1 MGTKWNFWKTDEGA
15 EFHQGLI
22 MDSWISFRDDGGGKL
37 LKFFQVGGAA
47 AAGEESAQDA
57 GDVAIEGGRGNR
69 EGDTG
74 DSACGVVTDS
84 WQETE
89 FLRIRRKLALGKVLD
104 SFC

>member
-1 MGTKWNFWKTDEGA
+1 MGK
-15 EFHQGLI
+15 
-22 MDSWISFRDDGGGKL
+22 
-37 LKFFQVGGAA
+37 
-47 AAGEESAQDA
+47 ESAEDA

-84 WQETE
+84 WKKTE
-89 FLRIRRKLALGKVLD
+89 FLGIGRELALGKALD

>member
-1 MGTKWNFWKTDEGA
+1 
-15 EFHQGLI
+15 

-47 AAGEESAQDA
+47 AAGEESAEDA

-84 WQETE
+84 WEETE
-89 FLRIRRKLALGKVLD
+89 FLGIGGKLALGKALD

>member
-1 MGTKWNFWKTDEGA
+1 M
-15 EFHQGLI
+15 
-22 MDSWISFRDDGGGKL
+22 
-37 LKFFQVGGAA
+37 
-47 AAGEESAQDA
+47 GEESAKDT

-84 WQETE
+84 WKKTE
-89 FLRIRRKLALGKVLD
+89 FLGIGRELALGKALD